1 MNKKSLEIAF
11 SIGSV
16 VLFIILI
23 GTSKLMLGSSAGF
36 GYAASLL
43 FFIVIMGLAGL
54 KLAEIPEKQL

>member
-1 MNKKSLEIAF
+1 MNKKSLEVAI

-23 GTSKLMLGSSAGF
+23 AASKYTLGASAGI

-43 FFIVIMGLAGL
+43 VFIVIMGLAGL
-54 KLAEIPEKQL
+54 KLAEVPEK